1 MKTRTAL
8 SFAAAAAVAALA
20 LASCATA
27 APGTQAA
34 PPSSS
39 TSAAAVAPQGSVP
52 ASGSGDNAAGGSSAP
67 TVTGKDA
74 LALKGPALAQTV
86 PDVTAAVKNP
96 RPKLPA
102 TVTDSTG
109 KKITVAKTDRL
120 LALDLYGT
128 LTDTVIGLGLQKS
141 LVGRSN
147 SDTQAALKDLPV
159 VTQDGHDLNT
169 EAVLNL
175 RPSLILTNTTIGSE
189 DKYRQLESAGV
200 TVVRFESTPSLDTI
214 DDAIDEVGDAL
225 GLPQAAQ
232 ELADRTE
239 RELEAAKA
247 TVSQLKANTPVAPRG
262 LVLYVRGTAGVF
274 FILGK
279 DYGAG
284 DIVTAL
290 GLEDAAAK
298 NGITQLKPANA
309 EALVSLDPQVVLA
322 MKDGVESTGGVE
334 GLIKRQGMAATTAG
348 ANQRII
354 TAADGQLLS
363 YGPRTPANLVSLA
376 TAIYTEGK

>member
-1 MKTRTAL
+1 MNPKMIETPVKTRTAL
-8 SFAAAAAVAALA
+8 SVAAAATVAALA
-20 LASCATA
+20 LGSCSAA
-27 APGTQAA
+27 APGTQAS
-34 PPSSS
+34 PSSS
-39 TSAAAVAPQGSVP
+39 GTSAAT
-52 ASGSGDNAAGGSSAP
+52 ASATAGASAQP
-67 TVTGKDA
+67 GVVGKDA
-74 LALKGPALAQTV
+74 LALKGPALAKPV

-96 RPKLPA
+96 KPQLPA

-109 KKITVAKTDRL
+109 KKITVKTTDRV

-128 LTDTVIGLGLQKS
+128 LTDTVIGLGMEKS

-175 RPSLILTNTTIGSE
+175 RPSLILTNTTIGGE
-189 DKYRQLESAGV
+189 DKYRQLEAAGV

-214 DDAIDEVGDAL
+214 DDAIDAVGDAL
-225 GLPQAAQ
+225 GLPQAARDLANRTQQ
-232 ELADRTE
+232 ELE
-239 RELEAAKA
+239 VAKA
-247 TVSQLKANTPVAPRG
+247 TVNQLKANTPVAPRG

-284 DIVTAL
+284 DMITAL
-290 GLEDAAAK
+290 GLDDAAAK

-334 GLIKRQGMAATTAG
+334 GLIKRQGMAATAAG
-348 ANQRII
+348 SNQRII

-376 TAIYTEGK
+376 TAIYTEGKG

>member
-1 MKTRTAL
+1 MIETPVKTRIAL
-8 SFAAAAAVAALA
+8 SFAAAASIAALA
-20 LASCATA
+20 LASCSAAGTA
-27 APGTQAA
+27 PTPPSGTQGS
-34 PPSSS
+34 PSPSG
-39 TSAAAVAPQGSVP
+39 TSAAATSTAPGAQPGL
-52 ASGSGDNAAGGSSAP
+52 
-67 TVTGKDA
+67 TGKDA
-74 LALKGPALAQTV
+74 LALKGPALAKTV
-86 PDVTAAVKNP
+86 PDVVAAVKNP
-96 RPKLPA
+96 RPQLPA

-109 KKITVAKTDRL
+109 KKVTVATTDRI

-175 RPSLILTNTTIGSE
+175 RPSVILTNTTIGSE
-189 DKYRQLESAGV
+189 EKYRQLESAGV
-200 TVVRFESTPSLDTI
+200 TVVRFESAPSLEGI
-214 DDAIDEVGDAL
+214 DDSIEEVGAAL
-225 GLPQAAQ
+225 GLPKAAEELAERTEQ
-232 ELADRTE
+232 ELD
-239 RELEAAKA
+239 AAKS
-247 TVSQLKANTPVAPRG
+247 TVDQLKANTPVAPRG

-284 DIVTAL
+284 DIITAL

-363 YGPRTPANLVSLA
+363 YGPRTPANLVALA